1 MEKKFSV
8 LVVDDEAD
16 ILDILE
22 DLLESHEYPIKVF
35 KAKDGVDALTKI
47 NNMKFDLVVTD
58 INMPKMTGRDLLV
71 EIREVHK
78 DYRPRNVMVIS
89 GLLEKDV
96 LKDSGNGISIL
107 KKPFSSDDF
116 NKYIKVI
123 LAPKKKK
130 KVTSTTKVNVE
141 YINPFIEA
149 TQNVLEVMAGLKS
162 EKDFICVKQDGDT
175 LGDITGLIPLNSTKY
190 LGSLAITF
198 SKSVYI
204 KIMTAMLDEEVTD
217 IDDDNKDGVAEF
229 CNQVYGNARIT
240 LNKMGYGLG
249 PAFPTVVYGEN
260 HKVSHV
266 VDGNILAV
274 YFKTKFGDFVIE
286 CVVTNK

>member
-1 MEKKFSV
+1 MDKKHSV
-8 LVVDDEAD
+8 LIVDDEAD

-35 KAKDGVDALTKI
+35 KTKDGLDALTKI
-47 NNMKFDLVVTD
+47 NRMQFDLVDTD
-58 INMPKMTGRDLLV
+58 INMPKMTCKDLLAQ
-71 EIREVHK
+71 IRNVHK
-78 DYRPRNVMVIS
+78 DFKPKNVMIIS

-96 LKDSGNGISIL
+96 LKDSGKGVSIL
-107 KKPFSSDDF
+107 KKPFTSDDF
-116 NKYIKVI
+116 NKYVKVI
-123 LAPKKKK
+123 LGPKKKA
-130 KVTSTTKVNVE
+130 SSGKVNVE

-149 TQNVLEVMAGLKS
+149 TQNVLDVMVGVKS
-162 EKDFICVKQDGDT
+162 EKDFVFVKEDGDT
-175 LGDITGLIPLNSTKY
+175 LGDITGIIPLNSKKY

-198 SKSVYI
+198 SKKVYL
-204 KIMTAMLDEEVTD
+204 KVMSSMLDEEITD

-240 LNKMGYGLG
+240 LNKMGYELG

-266 VDGNILAV
+266 VDGNVLAV
-274 YFKTKFGDFVIE
+274 YFKTEYGDFVIE